1 VSTPLDPTTTRAL
14 IVEHLRAGGATGL
27 RIAHDRVWIVGRAPS
42 GAIFELYERP
52 GQGYYVARRPSA
64 DKSAELL
71 GVFPSWKVAANRALG
86 G

>member
-64 DKSAELL
+64 HKSAVVL
-71 GVFPSWKVAANRALG
+71 GVFTAWTVAVDRALQA
-86 G
+86 